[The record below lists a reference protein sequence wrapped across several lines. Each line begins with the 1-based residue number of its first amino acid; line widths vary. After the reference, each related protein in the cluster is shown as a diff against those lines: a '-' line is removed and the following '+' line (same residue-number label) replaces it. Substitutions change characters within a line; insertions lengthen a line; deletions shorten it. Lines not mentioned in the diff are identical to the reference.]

1 VKRLNPWL
9 LAPGLA
15 LAAGAAFVALE
26 SPAPARMRDAAL
38 AGVTVLLAWAV
49 AMAVRQRYPERP
61 LWMLLIA
68 LALASALQPL
78 VASPNA
84 LLFTLARA
92 ARPGVEVLLVWVMVA
107 FPTGRLAT
115 RRDRGLVASLAL
127 AVLLLWVPGM
137 MFSPNVPLPG
147 PFVTCGAQCP
157 ENLLFV
163 ADRPQVAEFFLGA
176 FRLVGTTILLATS
189 VHLVLRLHQASAL
202 MRRSLAPV
210 VLASIARTLNMA
222 VVLATGVAALSL
234 IVTFWAVL
242 LAIAWGLL
250 RGRLYTARVLYQLVT
265 GLRRRQGAAELR
277 DVMAEALGDPGLEVG
292 YWDAREQRWIDAT
305 GRTLSA
311 MEPAVGARTTR
322 ILQDEAGRPVAM
334 LIHDRALLEEP
345 LLLDAVASTMQEALR
360 AHHIETA
367 LAGERLHA
375 ASAAEDERRRIERD
389 LHDGAQQR
397 LLALRMKLAVSQ
409 RLIEHDPQRAAALL
423 AEMDADVG
431 AAVTEIRA
439 LAHGMVPPLLA
450 ERGLAAALA
459 DVAAGAAIPVT
470 HELEDIGRIDPAVE
484 RAIYF
489 SCVEA
494 LQNVAKH
501 AGPGAVARLR
511 LCRRGEAVHFS
522 IEDTGTGS
530 LAASPARAGY
540 GLRNIGERLRAV
552 GGRFDVAAG
561 SLSGLT
567 VSGEVPRSPLAVS
580 ESTPGSSQIRL
591 ACAIERHGAAP

>member
-1 VKRLNPWL
+1 MKRVSPWL

-15 LAAGAAFVALE
+15 LAAGAAFVGLE
-26 SPAPARMRDAAL
+26 SPAPARVRDAAL
-38 AGVTVLLAWAV
+38 AGVTVLLAWGV

-61 LWMLLIA
+61 LWMLLTA
-68 LALASALQPL
+68 LALGAALQPL

-84 LLFTLARA
+84 LLFTMARA
-92 ARPGVEVLLVWVMVA
+92 ARPGVEVLLIWVMVA

-115 RRDRGLVASLAL
+115 RVDRALVAALAL

-137 MFSPNVPLPG
+137 MFSPHVPLPG
-147 PFVTCGAQCP
+147 PFVTCGVECP

-163 ADRPQVAEFFLGA
+163 SDRPRVAELLLGA
-176 FRLVGTTILLATS
+176 FRLVGTTILVATS
-189 VHLVLRLHQASAL
+189 VHLVLRLRQASAL

-210 VLASIARTLNMA
+210 VLASIARTLNIA
-222 VVLATGVAALSL
+222 AVLATGVATLSL

-265 GLRRRQGAAELR
+265 GLQRQHDAGELR
-277 DVMAEALGDPGLEVG
+277 DVMAEALGDQGLEVG
-292 YWDAREQRWIDAT
+292 YWDATQRRWVDAA
-305 GRTLSA
+305 GRTVSSPVSA
-311 MEPAVGARTTR
+311 EGDRTAR
-322 ILQDEAGRPVAM
+322 ILQDDAGRPMAM
-334 LIHDRALLEEP
+334 LIHDTALLEEP
-345 LLLDAVASTMQEALR
+345 LLLDAVVSSMHGALLANHAEA
-360 AHHIETA
+360 A

-409 RLIEHDPQRAAALL
+409 RLIENDPQRAQALL

-431 AAVTEIRA
+431 AAITEIRA

-459 DVAAGAAIPVT
+459 EVAAGAAIPVT

-484 RAIYF
+484 RAVYF

-501 AGPGAVARLR
+501 AGPGAVACLR
-511 LCRRGEAVHFS
+511 LCQRGEDIQFS
-522 IEDTGTGS
+522 IEDTGQATP
-530 LAASPARAGY
+530 AASAPGAGQ
-540 GLRNIGERLRAV
+540 GLRNISERLRAV
-552 GGRFDVAAG
+552 GGRMDIAAG
-561 SLSGLT
+561 SASGMT
-567 VSGEVPRSPLAVS
+567 VSGAVPRIPRAAVGW
-580 ESTPGSSQIRL
+580 TPGSS
-591 ACAIERHGAAP
+591 